1 MLKIGWFS
9 SGNGIGSLQLLSKV
23 NQAIL
28 NNKLN
33 ASIEFIFTNK
43 DPEESAGAAGFY
55 KYGTSLN
62 IPFINISS
70 AKFKKKYNV
79 GKFDEIRKMYDDEII
94 TAIKT
99 YRIDIIVMAGYMLFI
114 DKNLCNKYVVI
125 NLHPAPPKG
134 PSGTWQQI
142 IKKLIITNSLY
153 GGAQIQIATTNR
165 DKGPIISYCTF
176 PIKNNSVYANL
187 WDKIPD
193 KNLLQT
199 SKLFHQIRKDTLIRE
214 PHLLIETLKSIE
226 SQQIPLHSKSCHAG
240 ICLNNK
246 IAEVLE

>member
-9 SGNGIGSLQLLSKV
+9 SGNGIGSIQLLSKV
-23 NQAIL
+23 NQTIL

-43 DPEESAGAAGFY
+43 DPEESPGSASFY
-55 KYGTSLN
+55 KYSTSLN

-70 AKFKKKYNV
+70 AKFKKKHNAE
-79 GKFDEIRKMYDDEII
+79 KFDEIRKIYDDEII
-94 TAIKT
+94 NAIKT
-99 YRIDIIVMAGYMLFI
+99 YPIDIIVMAGYMLFI

-134 PSGTWQQI
+134 PQGTWQQI
-142 IKKLIITNSLY
+142 IKKLITTNSLY
-153 GGAQIQIATTNR
+153 GGAQIQIATIDR

-176 PIKNNSVYANL
+176 PIKNNIVYANL
-187 WDKIPD
+187 WDKISD
-193 KNLLQT
+193 NNLLQA
-199 SKLFHQIRKDTLIRE
+199 SKLFRQIRKDTLIRE
-214 PHLLIETLKSIE
+214 PYLLIETLKSIE
-226 SQQIPLHSKSCHAG
+226 SQQIPLHSKSSHEG

-246 IAEVLE
+246 IAEFLE